1 MACSPRQA
9 LSCAVARVK
18 VLGAWPSAGL
28 CRSVGRG
35 LRLPLA
41 APCPHHAGRICTV
54 AGALAISAICVCSFA
69 FVLSRCSQRLGPFL
83 VKPLPNMTSR
93 LQPRRCSRSRAS
105 SFCVVSL
112 RGPKKATAR
121 RVLPRLPKSA
131 AARCENAATFVPS
144 LHFLWPNVWQR
155 FPAHPL
161 TAVPKPTKGQACSR
175 GRSQG
180 STGSIA
186 WHWEAHSDD
195 G

>member
-28 CRSVGRG
+28 CRSVGRC

-93 LQPRRCSRSRAS
+93 LSAQHALARAS

-112 RGPKKATAR
+112 RAYEARKGDGAPCAPPPAQTGGCSVRECRHLRTITALS
-121 RVLPRLPKSA
+121 VAKCLAALP
-131 AARCENAATFVPS
+131 CPS
-144 LHFLWPNVWQR
+144 TYGGAEANQR
-155 FPAHPL
+155 TSL
-161 TAVPKPTKGQACSR
+161 
-175 GRSQG
+175 
-180 STGSIA
+180 
-186 WHWEAHSDD
+186 
-195 G
+195 

>member
-28 CRSVGRG
+28 CRSVGRC

-83 VKPLPNMTSR
+83 VKPLPNMIQDFLRSM
-93 LQPRRCSRSRAS
+93 LCSRSP
-105 SFCVVSL
+105 VGIL
-112 RGPKKATAR
+112 K
-121 RVLPRLPKSA
+121 
-131 AARCENAATFVPS
+131 
-144 LHFLWPNVWQR
+144 
-155 FPAHPL
+155 
-161 TAVPKPTKGQACSR
+161 
-175 GRSQG
+175 
-180 STGSIA
+180 
-186 WHWEAHSDD
+186 
-195 G
+195 